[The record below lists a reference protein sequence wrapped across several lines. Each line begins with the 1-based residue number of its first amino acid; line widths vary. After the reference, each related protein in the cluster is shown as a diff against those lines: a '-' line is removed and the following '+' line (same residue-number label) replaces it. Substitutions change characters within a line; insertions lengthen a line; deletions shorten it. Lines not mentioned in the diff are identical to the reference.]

1 MRFSVLSL
9 MLLSYFPLTIPG
21 QLLQPPRNFFP
32 DEDED
37 EPTEIDQENEETNST
52 EKGMYVGAP
61 CEFTCNAKL
70 HHVFC
75 NPVSGE
81 CECEKKYPVKLNP
94 FTGCSKPRGLGE
106 ICYYK
111 EACRFSDQH
120 SSCIQ
125 VHHNA
130 ICQCEKGYHSVARQK
145 NSKRIFCAE
154 DLAAMTTDFTTFAG
168 VLSGIAI
175 LTGLICFVLH
185 LFNQN
190 LYGSNHR
197 RRHRFGNANLAPP
210 ILFSSDA
217 GSLPLP
223 IIDRSLTSASR
234 TSSRRTLASIQSRRA
249 SSAQGCRAGISVVSS
264 SRTGAARSAAILLL
278 SCQYDFDARNYNYE
292 TEPAIVQLRPTAQVR
307 YFGSRRPSITS
318 IHSGSSIR
326 SYSARRYEKERLEK
340 EERERERRLGRFSA
354 SNSRDRV
361 APSPSPHSTDDLLPT
376 LEEDKQNENS
386 SWPTVYYVPPLA
398 IREESSSSFQ
408 EETPSTSK
416 QYT

>member
-94 FTGCSKPRGLGE
+94 YTGCSKPRGLGE

-111 EACRFSDQH
+111 EACRYSDQH

-125 VHHNA
+125 IHHNA
-130 ICQCEKGYHSVARQK
+130 ICQCETGFHSVALQK
-145 NSKRIFCAE
+145 PSKRIFCAE
-154 DLAAMTTDFTTFAG
+154 DLVAMTTDFTTFAG

-190 LYGSNHR
+190 LYGSNRR

-217 GSLPLP
+217 EMG
-223 IIDRSLTSASR
+223 
-234 TSSRRTLASIQSRRA
+234 
-249 SSAQGCRAGISVVSS
+249 
-264 SRTGAARSAAILLL
+264 LLL
-278 SCQYDFDARNYNYE
+278 D
-292 TEPAIVQLRPTAQVR
+292 
-307 YFGSRRPSITS
+307 FGSRRPSITS

-354 SNSRDRV
+354 SSSRDKV

-376 LEEDKQNENS
+376 LEEDKQNESS